1 MTIGKRK
8 GATAKGAGKTT
19 GENFG
24 GSLSRN
30 DHFYLQQAFGM
41 VFDPGTAFQESME
54 ASGGTVNEYT
64 SPDGSV
70 YRSHTYTTSGTFTC
84 TALGTNIPGGY
95 ADKVD
100 VLLVAGGG
108 GGGGGL
114 YHGSGGG
121 AGGYLE
127 GSVYVT
133 GSTNYTITI
142 GGGGNGGN
150 KSESGQPG
158 NTTTFLDPN
167 GGPYTYTANGGAGG
181 VQTPNGQGADGNAGG
196 SGSGASGWSQPG
208 GSGTGGSSNQP
219 ASSVGPKGT
228 LTAYANAG
236 GTTTYAGPPN
246 YIAGGGGGAGGAG
259 GNGSG
264 ALASPFVWSQGG
276 TGMGGSGKANTFRY
290 GPATPITYAGG
301 GGGAGYNVSNPI
313 GAGGLGGP
321 GGGGDSKGANPTG
334 STALTVMGEAGT
346 GGGGGGCERDPI
358 NGDGWKEYGGH
369 GGSGIAIVRYKIAT
383 TDATSAKATGG
394 NISFWENP
402 GSPTGNTCV
411 HTFLYPGTFVAPAP
425 IADLEYV
432 IIAGGGGGGGAADNG
447 YGGGG
452 GGAGQYVTGTT
463 PSFAAN
469 PYPVVVGA
477 GGAGGTRNGGQSA
490 EPWQNGSPSSFNS
503 ITCGGGGG
511 GGQDSPPYTGLDG
524 VAGSPAG
531 KGSGGGQSGE
541 NNAPAGA
548 GTGGPGGYPGG
559 AKPYPPGPGN
569 CNAGSGGGGAGG
581 AGQPASQCA
590 DPVVI
595 GAKGGVG
602 VQLPATFRDP
612 VSTVGGPGPGP
623 SNFWVAGGGAGGAF
637 WPGTA
642 GAAAEGA
649 GGGGTDGSPPFGTSS
664 PYAGGG
670 AGGFGNPVLG
680 TLCNGKSGWANT
692 GGGGGGAG
700 TKNPGIGVGGQGG
713 SGIVLIAYSV

>member
-84 TALGTNIPGGY
+84 TSLGTNIPGGY

-121 AGGYLE
+121 AGAYLE

-142 GGGGNGGN
+142 GGGGNGGS

-181 VQTPNGQGADGNAGG
+181 VQTPNGQGVNGQAGG

-208 GSGTGGSSNQP
+208 GSGTGGGSNQP

-358 NGDGWKEYGGH
+358 NGDGWKEHGGH

-394 NISFWENP
+394 NISFWPNANGSP
-402 GSPTGNTCV
+402 SPTGTTIHYFTKSGTWVNTS
-411 HTFLYPGTFVAPAP
+411 GGP
-425 IADLEYV
+425 ISTQV
-432 IIAGGGGGGGAADNG
+432 FMVGGGGGGGGGNGGSGGGGSGGGAFYPNFNLGTNPYTITIGAGGQAGNKGNNSGFLGGDTTIATSGQPTMIAKGGG
-447 YGGGG
+447 YGGVHP
-452 GGAGQYVTGTT
+452 AV
-463 PSFAAN
+463 
-469 PYPVVVGA
+469 A
-477 GGAGGTRNGGQSA
+477 GGAGGSGGGGGPGAVGGTSNQSSSNPGPSSSYGQS
-490 EPWQNGSPSSFNS
+490 GSGGGPGSGP
-503 ITCGGGGG
+503 TKYCGGGGG
-511 GGQDSPPYTGLDG
+511 GLTSEGGTANVYQPTGFPKNGGNGMQVPTHFRDPAQRFG
-524 VAGSPAG
+524 VTSPADPTSHYWVG
-531 KGSGGGQSGE
+531 GGGSGGGETAS
-541 NNAPAGA
+541 PTAGKPMY
-548 GTGGPGGYPGG
+548 GGGV
-559 AKPYPPGPGN
+559 
-569 CNAGSGGGGAGG
+569 GGGGYGG
-581 AGQPASQCA
+581 GDA
-590 DPVVI
+590 DPTNI
-595 GAKGGVG
+595 R
-602 VQLPATFRDP
+602 PAWYDL
-612 VSTVGGPGPGP
+612 
-623 SNFWVAGGGAGGAF
+623 GGGAT
-637 WPGTA
+637 PTIDD
-642 GAAAEGA
+642 
-649 GGGGTDGSPPFGTSS
+649 GGTG
-664 PYAGGG
+664 
-670 AGGFGNPVLG
+670 LE
-680 TLCNGKSGWANT
+680 NT
-692 GGGGGGAG
+692 GGGGGGGYWASG
-700 TKNPGIGVGGQGG
+700 DGGQGGQGG
-713 SGIVLIAYSV
+713 SGVVLICYDT